1 MSLKFI
7 PAALAAA
14 ALSAPAFASPFPDVS
29 PTNWAY
35 QAITN
40 LRDRYGC
47 AAGFPDGT
55 FRAGQPA
62 TRAELAAL
70 TNACLD
76 EISSY
81 VDAKDA
87 ALASALRAEVGA
99 VSTRVTSLEVSA
111 AEKAE
116 GVGNYVGAG
125 FFLNSQGVDGS
136 GNGDNDT
143 ISGANVQGR
152 YSVKTFKNQNS
163 VSIRPYVN
171 FAGDP
176 SGQIGAAGGVF
187 ASYDF
192 SVLKA
197 KSGVSKANVYAGLG
211 YQLPF
216 TTQTDANFQSAIG
229 RDSDGQLAFSLGF
242 EGRLT
247 DSLVGFADLKFPT
260 ENSGRGDYSPVFTT
274 GLGLKF

>member
-1 MSLKFI
+1 MISKKISAL
-7 PAALAAA
+7 LAAA
-14 ALSAPAFASPFPDVS
+14 AISSPAFASPFPDVS
-29 PTNWAY
+29 PDNWAY

-40 LRDRYGC
+40 LRARYGC
-47 AAGFPDGT
+47 AVGFPDGT

-87 ALASALRAEVGA
+87 ALASALRAEVGS
-99 VSTRVTSLEVSA
+99 VSNRVSA
-111 AEKAE
+111 LETSATQKAE
-116 GVGNYVGAG
+116 GVGNYIGAG
-125 FFLNSQGVDGS
+125 FFLNRQGVPGA
-136 GNGDNDT
+136 GNDANDT
-143 ISGANVQGR
+143 ISGATIQGR
-152 YSVKTFKNQNS
+152 YSVAAVGNRGS
-163 VSIRPYVN
+163 VSVRPYVN
-171 FAGDP
+171 LAGDP
-176 SGQIGAAGGVF
+176 QGQIGASGGF
-187 ASYDF
+187 LASYDF

-197 KSGVSKANVYAGLG
+197 ESNVSKANVYAGVG

-216 TTQTDANFQSAIG
+216 TTETDSNFQSAIG
-229 RDSDGQLAFSLGF
+229 RDRNGQLIFAIGF